1 MYGHNGLEA
10 LETLTR
16 TVADSIHGCCEAA
29 EHARDDQFRQM
40 LERLAVDRARVHGEL
55 QAALARRGGRED
67 PGQST
72 LGQIHQAWLDLK
84 AKLGADD
91 DLSVVTEVE
100 RGEDYF
106 KEKFET
112 VMSRGSI
119 DEDIR
124 DILER
129 AYHQVC
135 DGRDLILNAA
145 ARLKVSECQARN
157 NLAMPAI
164 R

>member
-1 MYGHNGLEA
+1 MYKHNGLEA

-16 TVADSIHGCCEAA
+16 VVADSIQGCREAA
-29 EHARDDQFRQM
+29 EHARGDHFRQK
-40 LERLAVDRARVHGEL
+40 LERLADDRDRVHGEL
-55 QAALARRGGRED
+55 QSALSRRGGPDE

-84 AKLGADD
+84 AKLGGDD
-91 DLSVVTEVE
+91 DLAVMAEVE
-100 RGEDYF
+100 RGEDYL

-112 VMSRGSI
+112 VMSRETM

-135 DGRDLILNAA
+135 DGRDRILDFA
-145 ARLKVSECQARN
+145 ARLKVAECQASN

>member
-1 MYGHNGLEA
+1 MYKHNGLGA

-16 TVADSIHGCCEAA
+16 TVADSIHGCREAA
-29 EHARDDQFRQM
+29 EHARDEDFRLS
-40 LERLAVDRARVHGEL
+40 LERLAGDRARIHAEL
-55 QAALARRGGRED
+55 QSALSRRGGPDE

-84 AKLGADD
+84 AKLAGDD
-91 DLSVVTEVE
+91 DVAVVEEVD
-100 RGEDYF
+100 RGEDYL

-112 VMSRGSI
+112 VMSRESM

-124 DILER
+124 QILER

-135 DGRDLILNAA
+135 DGRDQILEHGS
-145 ARLKVSECQARN
+145 RVKVAECRARN
-157 NLAMPAI
+157 NLAMPVI